1 MQYPNAFLALTPNFL
16 SYILLSGMKLER
28 SILKPFCRTAICIIL
43 MLFISIGLS
52 FGGALAD
59 NCQGGA
65 DCLNCVELL
74 HRHVPGATAGMEEP
88 DCRTTGQ
95 DSTCGFEANQNLDE
109 FPGIVSSVRPH
120 HQTHTGIFA
129 AVSDEYV
136 QTRLTGEFVTQF
148 LLSASGGTVPI
159 YLLNQSQLC

>member
-1 MQYPNAFLALTPNFL
+1 
-16 SYILLSGMKLER
+16 
-28 SILKPFCRTAICIIL
+28 
-43 MLFISIGLS
+43 
-52 FGGALAD
+52 
-59 NCQGGA
+59 
-65 DCLNCVELL
+65 
-74 HRHVPGATAGMEEP
+74 MEEP